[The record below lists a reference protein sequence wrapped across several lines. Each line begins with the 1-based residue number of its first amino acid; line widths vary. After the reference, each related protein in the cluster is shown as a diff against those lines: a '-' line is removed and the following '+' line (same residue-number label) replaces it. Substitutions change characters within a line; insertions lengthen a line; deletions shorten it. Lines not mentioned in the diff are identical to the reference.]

1 MRIMESSPARKW
13 ASSKN
18 AASNIAIDELG
29 LLLKAHNTREDQS
42 NMVFSRSDSAPPSIE
57 GSFAASGNLIRRQS
71 SGPNSNLATLSSA
84 LENFQSEE
92 QLYTD
97 PYYAHYSSNP
107 RLPSPIIS
115 REHRHQASGSNWRL
129 SSPDGGNRSFHV
141 PRRSLPIHVEEPED
155 ASSSKKASGDWV
167 ESSSR
172 MMPGHNSVSFS
183 GRNKSLVDL
192 TQVMTRFFSPML
204 LMNMIKSEIFSAYH
218 KDLQNLWLSV
228 FHQNCLMIF
237 VLQVF
242 GSTAI
247 TTLSNE

>member
-1 MRIMESSPARKW
+1 MSIALFLDRMATENPMRIMESSPARKW

-71 SGPNSNLATLSSA
+71 SGSNSNLATLSSA

-129 SSPDGGNRSFHV
+129 SSPDGGNRSFNV

-192 TQVMTRFFSPML
+192 TQVMD
-204 LMNMIKSEIFSAYH
+204 K
-218 KDLQNLWLSV
+218 V
-228 FHQNCLMIF
+228 FQSYVVDEHDK
-237 VLQVF
+237 V
-242 GSTAI
+242 
-247 TTLSNE
+247 